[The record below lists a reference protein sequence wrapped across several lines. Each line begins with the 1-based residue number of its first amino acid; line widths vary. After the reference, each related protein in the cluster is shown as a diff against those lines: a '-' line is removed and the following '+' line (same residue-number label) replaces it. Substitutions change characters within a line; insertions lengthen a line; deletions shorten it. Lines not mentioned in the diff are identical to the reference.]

1 MKTKKMLVILL
12 CASTVLLMLTGCG
25 SRKKEQQAAEL
36 AAAGQYEEAYKI
48 YQELDNITL
57 MKQLREDVSTSAEHA
72 MDENDYDRA
81 VELLTPFKN
90 FNECSDLYKAARL
103 YQQGTYIADLT
114 VDGNNI
120 SFTLARGEE
129 QKDYS
134 LRIKLKANNDVVQ
147 GTIFAVLKAEELPEE
162 NPCQMTL
169 NLNDLYWQANP
180 NYAFSF
186 YDNSIFTVTTQVA
199 FQGGLV
205 KFYKVVRNDGTEGL
219 SMGMQLSTFHF
230 NDTAK
235 TFNGGSVFVG
245 LFNPDRTIEQPA
257 YTDSYTG
264 EKSAELPG

>member
-1 MKTKKMLVILL
+1 MLVILL

-36 AAAGQYEEAYKI
+36 ATDGQYEEAYKI

-57 MKQLREDVSTSAEHA
+57 MKQLREDVSTAAERA

-81 VELLTPFKN
+81 VEILTPFKN
-90 FNECSDLYKAARL
+90 YNECSDLYKAAQL

-205 KFYKVVRNDGTEGL
+205 KWSRFREGSSSFIRLSEMTEPK
-219 SMGMQLSTFHF
+219 
-230 NDTAK
+230 D
-235 TFNGGSVFVG
+235 
-245 LFNPDRTIEQPA
+245 
-257 YTDSYTG
+257 
-264 EKSAELPG
+264 

>member
-1 MKTKKMLVILL
+1 MLVILL

-57 MKQLREDVSTSAEHA
+57 MKQLREDVSTAAERA

-81 VELLTPFKN
+81 VEILTPFKN

-147 GTIFAVLKAEELPEE
+147 GSIFAVLKAEELPEE
-162 NPCQMTL
+162 NPCQMTIRI
-169 NLNDLYWQANP
+169 DR
-180 NYAFSF
+180 
-186 YDNSIFTVTTQVA
+186 
-199 FQGGLV
+199 
-205 KFYKVVRNDGTEGL
+205 VRNHGRRCTRIPK
-219 SMGMQLSTFHF
+219 H
-230 NDTAK
+230 
-235 TFNGGSVFVG
+235 
-245 LFNPDRTIEQPA
+245 P
-257 YTDSYTG
+257 
-264 EKSAELPG
+264 